1 MNFKASVRGV
11 LAGVACAA
19 VALTGLSAPALA
31 ANAELPAS
39 ITASKTLTYC
49 SAISQPPW
57 EFYSAQQQPEGLD
70 IDLGNLLAR
79 RLGLQAKYINM
90 PFAGVV
96 PALLAGHCDAVISAL
111 FVKPA
116 RLKVIDEIPY
126 MVSRETV
133 LLKAGAPKVAGLDAL
148 SGRKVATVTGTSAT
162 VVLQDASQDLAKAG
176 KKPIAIVTFPEN
188 VPALQQLQFGQ
199 VYAYGVAYETA
210 VYYEHLDQ
218 GQFEEGVAPFSDIQ
232 VGIGVAKT
240 EPGLDVALSSALD
253 GAMKDGSYA
262 AVFKKWGLGV
272 DALNH

>member
-1 MNFKASVRGV
+1 MNFKASVRRALTG
-11 LAGVACAA
+11 AACAA
-19 VALTGLSAPALA
+19 VALPGFSVPALA
-31 ANAELPAS
+31 ASAGLPAS
-39 ITASKTLTYC
+39 ITESKTITYC

-70 IDLGNLLAR
+70 IDLGDLLAS
-79 RLGLQAKYINM
+79 RLGLKAKWVNM

-111 FVKPA
+111 FIKPA
-116 RLKVIDEIPY
+116 RLKVINEIPY

-133 LLKAGAPKVAGLDAL
+133 LLKAGAPKLAGLDAL
-148 SGRKVATVTGTSAT
+148 SGSKVATVTGTTAT
-162 VVLQDASQDLAKAG
+162 VLLQAANQDLASADKR
-176 KKPIAIVTFPEN
+176 PIAIVTFPEN

-199 VYAYGVAYETA
+199 VDAYGVAYETA

-232 VGIGVAKT
+232 VGIGVAKS
-240 EPGLDVALSSALD
+240 EPGLDAALSGALQ

-262 AVFKKWGLGV
+262 ATFKKWNVGI
-272 DALNH
+272 DALTH